1 MSTPKLLAIA
11 AALLLAGQAQAAG
24 EFYCCQDPQS
34 GRRVCGDSV
43 PDACRGRGFKIFD
56 RGGNLLKEVGPPLT
70 PEQKA
75 AKAEEELRRKQ
86 EEAAAKEQRRKDQ
99 ALLDTYA
106 TPEDI
111 DMAQKK
117 AEGDVTLSIREAQTR
132 LDGIRKK
139 HAKIANEA
147 EFYKKKT
154 MPPEL
159 QKDLRAAEHEM
170 QVQQELIDAKKKEF
184 DAIHGRYDA
193 DRKRYTELT
202 GRRSTTAA
210 PSGTAAPR

>member
-11 AALLLAGQAQAAG
+11 AALLLTGQALAAG

-43 PDACRGRGFKIFD
+43 PDACRGRGFKVFD

-75 AKAEEELRRKQ
+75 AKAAEELRRKQ
-86 EEAAAKEQRRKDQ
+86 EEAAAKELQRKDQ

-117 AEGDVTLSIREAQTR
+117 AEGDVTLALREAQSR

-139 HAKIANEA
+139 HTKIANEA

-159 QKDLRAAEHEM
+159 QKDLRAVEHEM
-170 QVQQELIDAKKKEF
+170 QVQQELIGAKNKEF
-184 DAIHGRYDA
+184 DTIRSRYEA

-210 PSGTAAPR
+210 PSGTAVPR